1 MATLE
6 PSLEFHT
13 DVSMQDSDA
22 PALML
27 FNLVPKPI
35 TSLNCRQAR
44 TSRSCTYKKV
54 KIETIDATG
63 KSVTNAALKIDCDQR
78 VALEQQ
84 TPLLT
89 FGSDPQQCN
98 VVLDERHASPVHC
111 KIFAQLNSG
120 PDVWVLED
128 SSTNGTSYTTGDL
141 QGANDI
147 EKIHRCSRGVQN
159 LRHIIVG
166 PYSFHCQPPENET
179 EILERKRWF
188 QRHEPLPVTASILN
202 AQLNGRTAQ
211 WETLRKIGSGGFG
224 TVYKVMEKQTGLML
238 AMKEQKVKDEAPVR
252 REILNMITLRHV
264 SVCYVTFSTS
274 NNQ

>member
-22 PALML
+22 PGLML
-27 FNLVPKPI
+27 FNLVPKPM
-35 TSLNCRQAR
+35 TSLNCRQAMP
-44 TSRSCTYKKV
+44 SRNCTYKKF

-78 VALEQQ
+78 VALELQ

-166 PYSFHCQPPENET
+166 PYSFHCRPSENET

-202 AQLNGRTAQ
+202 GQLNGRNAQ

-238 AMKEQKVKDEAPVR
+238 ARKEQKVKDEAPVR